1 MDACIS
7 KNTSIVIQ
15 RAVICVGSRPRFG
28 CLELPRAAYS
38 CLKVARGAYVCLIWR
53 NDFGVSDLAP
63 CDLISRGVL
72 DSNWGPLRLQQY
84 QRYVF

>member
-1 MDACIS
+1 VQLLSSFRFERVEELQLIVSGKPDLAGDDAI
-7 KNTSIVIQ
+7 
-15 RAVICVGSRPRFG
+15 REGP
-28 CLELPRAAYS
+28 
-38 CLKVARGAYVCLIWR
+38 

-63 CDLISRGVL
+63 CDLNSRGVL